1 METQIDLKKLGVYL
15 IIPLI
20 VSLALM
26 VEQGTFVLIGVVEFF
41 IGAIQVLVAFVKTI
55 IYLFNKE
62 VFPQVLKFYW
72 IAVLIYFVVGSIG
85 ALALNYLE
93 IDEEIVLKVGL
104 IYFSLA
110 WSIAVYHFK
119 HIMLLKL

>member
-1 METQIDLKKLGVYL
+1 MGTEIDLKKVGMYL
-15 IIPLI
+15 IIPLV
-20 VSLALM
+20 VSVALM
-26 VEQGTFVLIGVVEFF
+26 IEKGTFVLIGLVQFF
-41 IGAIQVLVAFVKTI
+41 IGIIQVLVAIVKTLV
-55 IYLFNKE
+55 YSFNKE

-72 IAVLIYFVVGSIG
+72 IAVLVYFVGGSIG
-85 ALALNYLE
+85 GLALNYLE
-93 IDEEIVLKVGL
+93 IDEEIILKVGL

>member
-1 METQIDLKKLGVYL
+1 METQIDIKKVGIYL
-15 IIPLI
+15 IIPLL

-26 VEQGTFVLIGVVEFF
+26 LEKGTFVLIGLIQFF
-41 IGAIQVLVAFVKTI
+41 IGIIQVLVAIVKTLV
-55 IYLFNKE
+55 YSFNKE
-62 VFPQVLKFYW
+62 IFPQELKFYW
-72 IAVLIYFVVGSIG
+72 IAVLIYFVGGSIG

-93 IDEEIVLKVGL
+93 IDEEIVLKIGL

-119 HIMLLKL
+119 HIMLLKI